1 MKRRGT
7 VQYTSQ
13 RVWKWGEQLGGTHG
27 ACNLRVEKSNIK
39 ISAGFLKLLNSLSP
53 QTAPRLPKYGVRMC
67 EPGYIAGQGD
77 LKSHAVI
84 YGHTIAVCGARPQ
97 KNACSL
103 RALIEG
109 DSWPPP
115 RVIHDLEVLMHR
127 AHLLG
132 VRFGLHEVSSE
143 ASGKGSSTPCC
154 AQPLVFWLDLG
165 FLRFRTYRVYRAYR
179 VNIYMSI

>member
-1 MKRRGT
+1 M
-7 VQYTSQ
+7 
-13 RVWKWGEQLGGTHG
+13 
-27 ACNLRVEKSNIK
+27 NL
-39 ISAGFLKLLNSLSP
+39 ATYL
-53 QTAPRLPKYGVRMC
+53 
-67 EPGYIAGQGD
+67 AGQGD

-84 YGHTIAVCGARPQ
+84 YGHTTGSWIAVCGARPQ

-143 ASGKGSSTPCC
+143 ASGGGSSTPCC

-165 FLRFRTYRVYRAYR
+165 FLRFRTYRVHTAYRAYR
-179 VNIYMSI
+179 VNIYIYI